1 MDLQQA
7 QQEKKD
13 IEDERD
19 RVRMELEILQK
30 QTDRKR
36 HLAERKLQ
44 QDKEKRLR
52 KEVEEAKRRAEE
64 DLRKVCLE
72 RNQRVN
78 QIACDKIAQDQL
90 AGREM
95 LADKDR
101 MLQLMQQLN
110 FEQQRFDE
118 VFNEEEEDDNDLDKQ
133 LGEGYYT
140 PVHHG
145 KKTHP
150 RRPQT
155 ISCRGTTCSR

>member
-110 FEQQRFDE
+110 FEQQRFDG
-118 VFNEEEEDDNDLDKQ
+118 VFNEEEEDDNDLDK
-133 LGEGYYT
+133 LDKLDKLKFFYLLN
-140 PVHHG
+140 
-145 KKTHP
+145 
-150 RRPQT
+150 
-155 ISCRGTTCSR
+155 